1 MKGLLRVLGGA
12 AVAAVLAVPAQA
24 SPYNVAFG
32 KTVTT
37 SGVVG
42 VMTCCDWLAGPLAPL
57 SSITDGVFLPTG
69 SIWQTNTVWWDEHN
83 TPSANNVIEID
94 LLGNFTINYVRIQA
108 DNNENY
114 DIYYRDWGGIWHGL
128 ATANPIPGFGMIT
141 REGFVGPAQ
150 ASAFRIDARGGD
162 LYYSLSEFQAVGV
175 PEPGMLVL
183 LGIGVAGAIRRRVRG

>member
-12 AVAAVLAVPAQA
+12 AVAAVLAVPAEA
-24 SPYNVAFG
+24 APYNVALG

-42 VMTCCDWLAGPLAPL
+42 VMAGCCWSPGPLAPF

-69 SIWQTNTVWWDEHN
+69 SVWQTNTVWWDERHP
-83 TPSANNVIEID
+83 PSLNNFLEID
-94 LLGNFTINYVRIQA
+94 LAGNFTVNFVRIQA

-114 DIYYRDWGGIWHGL
+114 DIYFRDWAGFWHGW
-128 ATANPIPGFGMIT
+128 ATAVPGGPAGMIT
-141 REGFVGPAQ
+141 RAGPLPTIQ

-162 LYYSLSEFQAVGV
+162 GLYSVSEFQAVGV
-175 PEPGMLVL
+175 PEPGVLAL
-183 LGIGVAGAIRRRVRG
+183 LGLGVAGAIRRRIRG